1 MSDVPLGSTHLQ
13 FMKGCKLCTAI
24 YSNFNFVN
32 TYSNNAASVKQ
43 ASVFNKRLLCIPWL
57 LASDRLDCIR
67 SISI

>member
-1 MSDVPLGSTHLQ
+1 MCDVPLGSTHLQ
-13 FMKGCKLCTAI
+13 FLKGCQQCTAI

-32 TYSNNAASVKQ
+32 TYSSHATSVKQ
-43 ASVFNKRLLCIPWL
+43 ASVFSKRLLGIPWL